1 MTKKKINI
9 LLVDDRPENLLSLA
23 AVLEPLGEHLVCA
36 GSGEEALRRLL
47 DDDFAV
53 MLLDV
58 QMPGM
63 DGFETASYA
72 RRLEKTRDVPII
84 FVTAISKEERYVSR
98 GYAEGA
104 IDFIA
109 KPFDPAHLR
118 SKVSVLVDLHRKSE
132 ELRDSEE
139 RFRTAFDGAAIGM
152 ALTGADE
159 RLVQVN
165 HCLAEMTGYSSERLL
180 ELSLPKL
187 TYSGDRPAVVAGLWQ
202 LFSGESADWHTE
214 CRLVGADGATFWV
227 RFNGSL
233 ARDAGGRARHAVVQI
248 EDVTERRRAEK
259 ELAAARDEALAAS
272 RMKSQFVANMSHEIR
287 TPMNG
292 VIGMTDLLLDTSL
305 TDEQRD
311 YADVVRSS
319 GTALLTI
326 IEDIL
331 DFSKI
336 EAGKLALER
345 RDFDVHKVVH
355 GVCDAIGHRARDKG
369 VKLTCAVA
377 ETVPVRVSGDA
388 GRLRQVLTNLVANAV
403 KFTDRGEVSVG
414 LELAEGTSDTI
425 DLRFSVSDTGIGIS
439 PQDVERLFEPFS
451 QADASTTRRHGGTG
465 LGLSIVKQLV
475 TLMGGEVE
483 AHSELHQGST
493 FSFSARFAP
502 AADLPPEIAAAP
514 GEAAEAAQA
523 ARAVTRAA
531 TNGSHLGRAE
541 AKAAIPEE
549 SGPPTDETGVPAAC
563 VLVVEDNPINQTVA
577 VKVLERAGLR
587 AEVAHDGRQAVDMT
601 ARRSYSAVLMDCQMP
616 KLDGY
621 GATAEIRLREGSERH
636 TPIIAM
642 TANAM
647 KGDRERCLEAG
658 MDDYLSKPV
667 TPPRLRLVLERWV
680 TMTASA
686 GVETPVAG
694 RN

>member
-1 MTKKKINI
+1 
-9 LLVDDRPENLLSLA
+9 
-23 AVLEPLGEHLVCA
+23 
-36 GSGEEALRRLL
+36 
-47 DDDFAV
+47 
-53 MLLDV
+53 
-58 QMPGM
+58 
-63 DGFETASYA
+63 
-72 RRLEKTRDVPII
+72 
-84 FVTAISKEERYVSR
+84 
-98 GYAEGA
+98 
-104 IDFIA
+104 
-109 KPFDPAHLR
+109 
-118 SKVSVLVDLHRKSE
+118 
-132 ELRDSEE
+132 
-139 RFRTAFDGAAIGM
+139 
-152 ALTGADE
+152 
-159 RLVQVN
+159 
-165 HCLAEMTGYSSERLL
+165 
-180 ELSLPKL
+180 
-187 TYSGDRPAVVAGLWQ
+187 
-202 LFSGESADWHTE
+202 
-214 CRLVGADGATFWV
+214 
-227 RFNGSL
+227 
-233 ARDAGGRARHAVVQI
+233 
-248 EDVTERRRAEK
+248 
-259 ELAAARDEALAAS
+259 
-272 RMKSQFVANMSHEIR
+272 MKSQFVANMSHEIR

-369 VKLTCAVA
+369 VELTCAVA

-451 QADASTTRRHGGTG
+451 QADASTTRRYGGTG

-577 VKVLERAGLR
+577 VKMLERAGLR

-667 TPPRLRLVLERWV
+667 TPPRLRLVLEGWV

>member
-1 MTKKKINI
+1 
-9 LLVDDRPENLLSLA
+9 
-23 AVLEPLGEHLVCA
+23 
-36 GSGEEALRRLL
+36 
-47 DDDFAV
+47 
-53 MLLDV
+53 
-58 QMPGM
+58 
-63 DGFETASYA
+63 
-72 RRLEKTRDVPII
+72 
-84 FVTAISKEERYVSR
+84 
-98 GYAEGA
+98 
-104 IDFIA
+104 
-109 KPFDPAHLR
+109 
-118 SKVSVLVDLHRKSE
+118 
-132 ELRDSEE
+132 
-139 RFRTAFDGAAIGM
+139 
-152 ALTGADE
+152 
-159 RLVQVN
+159 
-165 HCLAEMTGYSSERLL
+165 
-180 ELSLPKL
+180 
-187 TYSGDRPAVVAGLWQ
+187 
-202 LFSGESADWHTE
+202 
-214 CRLVGADGATFWV
+214 
-227 RFNGSL
+227 
-233 ARDAGGRARHAVVQI
+233 
-248 EDVTERRRAEK
+248 
-259 ELAAARDEALAAS
+259 
-272 RMKSQFVANMSHEIR
+272 MKSQFVANMSHEIR

-369 VKLTCAVA
+369 VELTCAVA

-451 QADASTTRRHGGTG
+451 QADASTTRRYGGTG

-523 ARAVTRAA
+523 ARAGARAA

-577 VKVLERAGLR
+577 VKMLERAGLR

-694 RN
+694 GN